1 MAMHL
6 SYDRMASFLGPYENM
21 DALKVARE
29 LDAKVEKLLNDAA
42 AE

>member
-1 MAMHL
+1 
-6 SYDRMASFLGPYENM
+6 MASFLDPYENM

-29 LDAKVEKLLNDAA
+29 LDAQMEKLLNDAA